1 MKIRD
6 WDAIAR
12 FESDHD
18 GWITPECIPALG
30 LLVTVDGKPTDSVLR
45 VNRKAGK
52 AVVAELDATGKYVAR
67 DGELATRTIV
77 GAVELHT

>member
-1 MKIRD
+1 MKTRD

-12 FESDHD
+12 FESAHD
-18 GWITPECIPALG
+18 GWLTPKCVPALG
-30 LLVTVDGKPTDSVLR
+30 LRVTVDGKPTDNVLR
-45 VNRKAGK
+45 VNRNAGK
-52 AVVAELDATGKYVAR
+52 VVVPEIDESGKPVAR

>member
-6 WDAIAR
+6 WDAIER

-30 LLVTVDGKPTDSVLR
+30 LLVTVDGKPIDRVLR

-52 AVVAELDATGKYVAR
+52 AVVAEIDATGKYVAR
-67 DGELATRTIV
+67 DGELATRTVV

>member
-6 WDAIAR
+6 WDAITR
-12 FESDHD
+12 FESAHD
-18 GWITPECIPALG
+18 GWITPKCVPALG
-30 LLVTVDGKPTDSVLR
+30 LRVTVDGKPTDHVLR

-52 AVVAELDATGKYVAR
+52 VVVAESDATGKYVAR